1 MQTDENANLLS
12 GSRKRNRL
20 PQDNSTEPVKKTSK
34 LARNALTDVQNEQLS
49 IDGKES
55 TFSHPVYSD
64 SKSDKTLE
72 DVVSELQFKNQTLQ
86 EELSQEKEKSRTLSD
101 YAMEC
106 IDSNDKLS
114 EEIQQLKVENADLR
128 NQVVEY
134 VILDTVND
142 E

>member
-1 MQTDENANLLS
+1 
-12 GSRKRNRL
+12 
-20 PQDNSTEPVKKTSK
+20 
-34 LARNALTDVQNEQLS
+34 
-49 IDGKES
+49 
-55 TFSHPVYSD
+55 
-64 SKSDKTLE
+64 
-72 DVVSELQFKNQTLQ
+72 VVSELQFKNQTLQ

-106 IDSNDKLS
+106 IDSNDKVLMCELYDEQLS